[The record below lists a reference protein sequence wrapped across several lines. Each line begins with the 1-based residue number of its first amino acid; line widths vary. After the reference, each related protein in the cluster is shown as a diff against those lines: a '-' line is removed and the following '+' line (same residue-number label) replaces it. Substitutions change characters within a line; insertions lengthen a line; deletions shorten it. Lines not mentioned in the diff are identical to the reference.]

1 MRQNLTLRKFI
12 LFSSFVLVIFG
23 CATSSRQTKP
33 NIAVNAEAVEQGI
46 TLAFNNIPP
55 ETTRLFI
62 AFTNSGKIGDITGT
76 HDIISTNADIRDSSL
91 EQVKNTGRVLLPYVK
106 PGQKYDIAAVLEIKG
121 KEHWVYTHCTP
132 YSGIYYKDGISLNLN
147 KNNTG
152 VTLSAEP
159 VFSAK
164 VQYAPQKYSY
174 VASIEAGEGA
184 AIGYGDNE
192 VNALTWNFANMPEEL
207 KDHLSSG
214 NYPAYIRA
222 FCNIIYDNLSWM
234 IEIAKS
240 EVFAVS
246 L

>member
-1 MRQNLTLRKFI
+1 MRQILTFRKI
-12 LFSSFVLVIFG
+12 VLFSSFALIIFG
-23 CATSSRQTKP
+23 CATTSRQSKP
-33 NIAVNAEAVEQGI
+33 NITVSAEAVEQGI
-46 TLAFNNIPP
+46 SLAFENIPP

-62 AFTNSGKIGDITGT
+62 ALTNSGKIGDITGT

-106 PGQKYDIAAVLEIKG
+106 AGQEYSIAAVFEIKG
-121 KEHWVYTHCTP
+121 EEHWVFTECTP
-132 YSGIYYKDGISLNLN
+132 YSGIYYKDGISLSLN

-174 VASIEAGEGA
+174 VASIEAGEGS
-184 AIGYGDNE
+184 AIGYGDKD

-222 FCNIIYDNLSWM
+222 FCNIVHDNLSWM

-240 EVFAVS
+240 DVFTVS

>member
-1 MRQNLTLRKFI
+1 MHQFSTLRKMIPF
-12 LFSSFVLVIFG
+12 FTFALVIFG
-23 CATSSRQTKP
+23 CATTARQSKP
-33 NIAVNAEAVEQGI
+33 NIAVSAEAVEQGI
-46 TLAFNNIPP
+46 SLAFENIPP

-106 PGQKYDIAAVLEIKG
+106 AGQKYDIAAVFEIKG

-132 YSGIYYKDGISLNLN
+132 HSGIYYKDGISLNLN

-174 VASIEAGEGA
+174 IAAIEAGEGA
-184 AIGYGDNE
+184 AIGYGDKDA
-192 VNALTWNFANMPEEL
+192 NALTWNFVNMPGEL

-222 FCNIIYDNLSWM
+222 FCNIIHDNVSWM

-240 EVFAVS
+240 EVFTVS